1 MNIKHDNFIGIYEEA
16 MSPEYCQRAIQYFE
30 DMDEAGYSVNRQ
42 QSDSTNRLNKDDQ
55 AIFSSHENMINLSG
69 TKALSQE
76 LNNIL
81 WNTCMADYTDRYSSL
96 KQITNFGSYVV
107 KIQRTKVGQG
117 YHIWHFESPSP
128 QMANRILAWML
139 YLNDV
144 EEGGETEFLYQHKR
158 IKPKVGT
165 MLIWPAGFTHSH
177 RGNPPLS
184 NTKYV
189 ITGWVEL

>member
-1 MNIKHDNFIGIYEEA
+1 MNIKHDNFIGIYEGA

-30 DMDEAGYSVNRQ
+30 DMDEAGNSVNRH
-42 QSDSTNRLNKDDQ
+42 QSDNTNRLNKDDQ

-76 LNNIL
+76 LNNAL
-81 WNTCMADYTDRYSSL
+81 WNSCMADYTDRYSSL
-96 KQITNFGSYVV
+96 KQIANFGSYVV

-117 YHIWHFESPSP
+117 YHIWHFENPSP

-158 IKPKVGT
+158 VKPKTGT

-184 NTKYV
+184 NTKYI